1 MTTFPCVT
9 PFDQLAALIRVNAK
23 NATLQAKGE
32 GMQFHAARICGSWL
46 IEPDP
51 ATDERGWFARTFC
64 EREFAEH
71 GLPTHF
77 VQHSRSFTRRAGTIR
92 GLHFQSPPFAEE
104 KLVSCVAGAILDV
117 IFDLRPDSPT
127 YMETWSVELSGEN
140 GRQLFIPKG
149 VAHGF
154 QALTDNVL
162 VNYLISEFY
171 APEHARGIRYDDPV
185 LNVRWPLPVATVSE
199 RDLSW
204 PRWEPLVPE
213 ERSLS

>member
-1 MTTFPCVT
+1 M
-9 PFDQLAALIRVNAK
+9 
-23 NATLQAKGE
+23 
-32 GMQFHAARICGSWL
+32 
-46 IEPDP
+46 
-51 ATDERGWFARTFC
+51 
-64 EREFAEH
+64 
-71 GLPTHF
+71 
-77 VQHSRSFTRRAGTIR
+77 
-92 GLHFQSPPFAEE
+92 
-104 KLVSCVAGAILDV
+104 
-117 IFDLRPDSPT
+117 
-127 YMETWSVELSGEN
+127 ELSGEN